1 MLLKRLVEQSPT
13 YTPIALK
20 VINIDI
26 DKYSPADLMCIYAPK
41 FDTVLKQLE
50 VFEVFNF
57 GNKINFI
64 VNDIKNLQALVE
76 RLQRIKHRL
85 NDWCSYIEYRQ

>member
-1 MLLKRLVEQSPT
+1 MLLEHLVEQPPI

-26 DKYSPADLMCIYAPK
+26 NKYSPADLTCIYAPK

-64 VNDIKNLQALVE
+64 VNNVKNL
-76 RLQRIKHRL
+76 
-85 NDWCSYIEYRQ
+85 